1 MKFMAE
7 FKFSCPF
14 CGQSV
19 HCDTSH
25 SGAQINCPTC
35 KEAITVPQAAAVS
48 SAPAKSRTLRNVLVI
63 VAAVVVLA
71 GLGLGGWW
79 GYSKIRI
86 HSKQS
91 HLPSGLVALWSGEGN
106 ANDSAGGS
114 NGELTGDA
122 TYEKGKVG
130 QAFAL
135 DGTRGTSV
143 NVGNPVQI
151 QLQDFTIAVWIKR
164 DNADSVSA
172 DFPRA
177 VIFGYGQDGYAL
189 YLNSGGV
196 PILSKYNVRGGET
209 KSRAAIKDTNWHH
222 LVVTK
227 SGTTV
232 VFYVDSVAYP
242 ASTAKYD
249 AEFVFS
255 TDAAIGASGGNSVL
269 NFWGLI
275 DEVGI
280 YNRALSASEIR
291 MIYTKQK

>member
-1 MKFMAE
+1 MAE

-14 CGQSV
+14 CGQNV
-19 HCDTSH
+19 QCDTSH
-25 SGAQINCPTC
+25 SGTQIHCPTC
-35 KEAITVPQAAAVS
+35 KEAITVPQAAEVSAV
-48 SAPAKSRTLRNVLVI
+48 PAKSRTLRNALVI
-63 VAAVVVLA
+63 SASVVVLA
-71 GLGLGGWW
+71 GLGLGGWSA
-79 GYSKIRI
+79 YSKIRI

-91 HLPSGLVALWSGEGN
+91 HLPPGLVALWSGEGN
-106 ANDSAGGS
+106 ANDSAGGN

-122 TYEKGKVG
+122 TYEKGNVG
-130 QAFAL
+130 QAFSL

-164 DNADSVSA
+164 DNTESVSA

-189 YLNSGGV
+189 YFNSGGV

-222 LVVTK
+222 LAVTK

-232 VFYVDSVAYP
+232 VFHVDGVAYP
-242 ASTAKYD
+242 AANTKYD
-249 AEFVFS
+249 AEFAFS
-255 TDAAIGASGGNSVL
+255 TEAAIGASGGNSVL

-275 DEVGI
+275 DEVAI
-280 YNRALSASEIR
+280 YNRALSASEIKA
-291 MIYTKQK
+291 IYTKQK

>member
-1 MKFMAE
+1 MAE

>member
-1 MKFMAE
+1 MAE

-14 CGQSV
+14 CGQTV
-19 HCDTSH
+19 QCDTSH
-25 SGAQINCPTC
+25 SGTQMNCPTC
-35 KEAITVPQAAAVS
+35 KEAVTVPQAAAAS
-48 SAPAKSRTLRNVLVI
+48 SAPAKSRILRNTLVI
-63 VAAVVVLA
+63 IASVVVLA
-71 GLGLGGWW
+71 GLGLGGWR
-79 GYSKIRI
+79 GYSQIRI

-91 HLPSGLVALWSGEGN
+91 HLPPGLVALWSGEGN
-106 ANDSAGGS
+106 ANDSAGGN

-130 QAFAL
+130 QAFSL

-151 QLQDFTIAVWIKR
+151 QLQDFTIAAWIKR
-164 DNADSVSA
+164 NNTESVSA

-189 YLNSGGV
+189 YMNSSGV
-196 PILSKYNVRGGET
+196 PILSKYNVHGGET

-222 LVVTK
+222 LAATK

-232 VFYVDSVAYP
+232 VFYVDGVAYP
-242 ASTAKYD
+242 AATAKYD
-249 AEFVFS
+249 VEFAFS

-291 MIYTKQK
+291 EIYTKQK

>member
-1 MKFMAE
+1 MAE

-14 CGQSV
+14 CGQNV
-19 HCDTSH
+19 QCDTSH
-25 SGAQINCPTC
+25 SGTQIHCPTC
-35 KEAITVPQAAAVS
+35 KEAITVPQAAEVSAV
-48 SAPAKSRTLRNVLVI
+48 PAKSRTLRNALVI
-63 VAAVVVLA
+63 SASVVVLA

-91 HLPSGLVALWSGEGN
+91 HLPPGLVALWSGEGN
-106 ANDSAGGS
+106 ANDSAGGN

-122 TYEKGKVG
+122 TYEKGNVG
-130 QAFAL
+130 QAFSL

-164 DNADSVSA
+164 DNTESVSA

-189 YLNSGGV
+189 YFNSGGV
-196 PILSKYNVRGGET
+196 PLLSKYNVRGGET
-209 KSRAAIKDTNWHH
+209 KSRAVIKDTNWHH
-222 LVVTK
+222 LAVTK

-232 VFYVDSVAYP
+232 VFHVDDVAYP
-242 ASTAKYD
+242 AANTKYD
-249 AEFVFS
+249 AEFAFS
-255 TDAAIGASGGNSVL
+255 TEAAIGASGGNSVL

-275 DEVGI
+275 DEVAI
-280 YNRALSASEIR
+280 YNRALSASEIKA
-291 MIYTKQK
+291 IYTKQK

>member
-1 MKFMAE
+1 MAE

-14 CGQSV
+14 CGQNV
-19 HCDTSH
+19 HCDTSN
-25 SGAQINCPTC
+25 SGTQIHCPSC
-35 KEAITVPQAAAVS
+35 KEAITVPPGAAVFLAS
-48 SAPAKSRTLRNVLVI
+48 AKSRILRNILMI
-63 VAAVVVLA
+63 AAAVVVLA
-71 GLGLGGWW
+71 ALVTAGWF
-79 GYSKIRI
+79 GYTKYKI

-91 HLPSGLVALWSGEGN
+91 HLPSGLVALWSGEGD
-106 ANDSAGGS
+106 ANDSAGGN

-130 QAFAL
+130 RAFAL

-143 NVGNPVQI
+143 NVGNPVQL
-151 QLQDFTIAVWIKR
+151 QLQDFTITLWIKR
-164 DNADSVSA
+164 DNTESVSA
-172 DFPRA
+172 DFPRS

-189 YLNSGGV
+189 YFNSGGA

-222 LVVTK
+222 LAVTK

-232 VFYVDSVAYP
+232 VFYVDGVAFP
-242 ASTAKYD
+242 ATNAKYD
-249 AEFVFS
+249 AEFAFS
-255 TDAAIGASGGNSVL
+255 TDAAIGASGANSIL

-280 YNRALSASEIR
+280 YNRALSGSEIKA
-291 MIYTKQK
+291 IYTKQK